1 MLLEPALRARLE
13 RLALVSRRRIRG
25 MWSGRHSS
33 VRLGESLDFADYR
46 EYTPG
51 DDFRRIDH
59 QLWARLGV
67 ILVRRYQAEEE
78 LTLRLVIDA
87 SASMGYEE
95 KLETAR
101 RLAAMVGYLAL
112 AGGDRVQPICLG
124 GAGSSRSVI
133 GPLGRHLSSW
143 PQIERWL
150 ERIEPGGAAALEE
163 AAIRSGSPGAARALT
178 VLVSDLLDPGWESA
192 IDKLGATGGGLVL
205 QVLGGGE
212 LDPAL
217 VGDLDLIDGETGVR
231 LPFSASVEALDGYQ
245 HRLEEFLAAVAG
257 RARRSGMDH
266 LVVRAEAGAEEA
278 ALRQLAGAGVL
289 R

>member
-1 MLLEPALRARLE
+1 M
-13 RLALVSRRRIRG
+13 
-25 MWSGRHSS
+25 
-33 VRLGESLDFADYR
+33 RLGESLDFADYR
-46 EYTPG
+46 EYSPG

-87 SASMGYEE
+87 SASMAYEG
-95 KLETAR
+95 KFDTAL
-101 RLAAMVGYLAL
+101 RLSAMVGYLAL
-112 AGGDRVQPICLG
+112 AGGDRVQPLALG
-124 GAGSSRSVI
+124 GARGGRSMT

-143 PQIERWL
+143 AQIERWL
-150 ERIEPGGAAALEE
+150 EGIEPGGAATLED

-178 VLVSDLLDPGWESA
+178 VLVSDLLDPGWEPA

-205 QVLGGGE
+205 QVLGQGE

-217 VGDLDLIDGETGVR
+217 VGDLDLVDGETGVR
-231 LPFSASVEALDGYQ
+231 LPFSASVEALDAYQ
-245 HRLEEFLAAVAG
+245 RRLDEFLDTVAG

-266 LVVRAEAGAEEA
+266 LMVPAVVGAEEA
-278 ALRQLAGAGVL
+278 ALRQLASAGVL

>member
-1 MLLEPALRARLE
+1 
-13 RLALVSRRRIRG
+13 

-257 RARRSGMDH
+257 RTRRSGMDH